1 MAYVRVF
8 ASLYRIVNIV
18 NNNIFKMKT
27 LGHSTRRRRLCFD
40 PCTILDG
47 MLFLALPL
55 VFPGLLF
62 AYQKAHF
69 GMNFI
74 EYNGST
80 GNNSASVGNKFRVQ
94 FLVLTPIM
102 GFHHGIC
109 PNFLC

>member
-1 MAYVRVF
+1 
-8 ASLYRIVNIV
+8 
-18 NNNIFKMKT
+18 
-27 LGHSTRRRRLCFD
+27 
-40 PCTILDG
+40 

-102 GFHHGIC
+102 GFHHGLRSTVT
-109 PNFLC
+109 N